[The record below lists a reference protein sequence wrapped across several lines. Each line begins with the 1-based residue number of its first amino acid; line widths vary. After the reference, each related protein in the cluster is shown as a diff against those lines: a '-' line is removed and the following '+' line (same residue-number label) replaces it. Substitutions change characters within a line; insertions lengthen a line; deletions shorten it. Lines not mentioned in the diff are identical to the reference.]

1 MRKTFLWRVTVADEI
16 LNPKLMRNLTVQ
28 LDKPS
33 ASLAIV
39 EAQQVEGFVTFHKQ
53 YPKCVVVKIEFIG
66 LLENSIKVPNLTV
79 VEPAAN

>member
-1 MRKTFLWRVTVADEI
+1 MRKTYLWRVTVADEI
-16 LNPKLMRNLTVQ
+16 LNPKLMRNLTVS

-39 EAQQVEGFVTFHKQ
+39 EGQQTEGFVMFHKQ
-53 YPKCVVVKIEFIG
+53 YPGCVVVKAEFIG
-66 LLENSIKVPNLTV
+66 LLENTIKVPDLKV